1 MFMRSFI
8 ALTHWVSMLFNWS
21 NSFRLYSD
29 GVGEEEEEEEEGE
42 EAAVVVESI
51 MSRILVAA
59 SCRRLD
65 C

>member
-29 GVGEEEEEEEEGE
+29 GVGEEEEEEEG

-59 SCRRLD
+59 SCLRLD

>member
-29 GVGEEEEEEEEGE
+29 GVGEEEEEEEGE
-42 EAAVVVESI
+42 AEVVVESI

-59 SCRRLD
+59 SCLSLD